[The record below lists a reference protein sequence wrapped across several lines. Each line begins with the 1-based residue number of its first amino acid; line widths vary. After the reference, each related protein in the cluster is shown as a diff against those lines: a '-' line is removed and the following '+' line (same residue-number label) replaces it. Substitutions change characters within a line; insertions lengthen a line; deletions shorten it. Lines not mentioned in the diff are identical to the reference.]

1 MPAAAMPTVTEL
13 GEALALPRAAPASV
27 HALNRL
33 YSQTG
38 PMALTLRE
46 QPHRLRFTH
55 RDAPSPIATDVF
67 RFRLGAHVGTLGID
81 TLAAAWLFGE
91 RRSELLPRDLRYVL
105 LADALHPIA
114 EALERALRVRF
125 EWSPPAAGE
134 ASAGAGADPSRAA
147 RFDVEGPDGAARLH
161 GFVQFDDEAALDAVV
176 SQLPRARPLPA
187 DTLEWLRVPV
197 PFVIGRTRVSLREL
211 GLIVPGDIIGI
222 EEWASIGEALQV
234 QADWGGTP
242 GRVLL
247 GVAEGSRI
255 TIQPPKDSDM
265 NRDPSPSPAPG
276 DDNEAANLPLDRLD
290 SLEVSLRF
298 EVGDLSLSLG
308 ELKNVRA
315 GHVFELAQPLN
326 RSPVRI
332 VAHGN
337 VLGKGHLVAV
347 GDRLGVRVS
356 EFAPSEI

>member
-13 GEALALPRAAPASV
+13 GEATALPRATPASV
-27 HALNRL
+27 RALNRL
-33 YSQTG
+33 YSAAG
-38 PMALTLRE
+38 PLAITLKDK
-46 QPHRLRFTH
+46 PHRVRFTH
-55 RDAPSPIATDVF
+55 RDTTSTAPADVF
-67 RFRLGAHVGTLGID
+67 RFRLGAHFGTLGID
-81 TLAAAWLFGE
+81 ALAASWLFGE

-105 LADALHPIA
+105 LADALHPLA
-114 EALERALRVRF
+114 DALERALRVRF
-125 EWSPPAAGE
+125 EWSPPQATDAPTPNTQP
-134 ASAGAGADPSRAA
+134 AQAA
-147 RFDVEGPDGAARLH
+147 RFDVEDPDGTVRLH
-161 GFVQFDDEAALDAVV
+161 GFVQFDDDAAFDAVV
-176 SQLPRARPLPA
+176 SDLPCTRPPPVDA
-187 DTLEWLRVPV
+187 LEWLRVPV

-211 GLIVPGDIIGI
+211 GLIAPGDIISI
-222 EEWASIGEALQV
+222 EDWASVGTALQV

-242 GRVLL
+242 GRVLT

-265 NRDPSPSPAPG
+265 NRDPSPSTTPG
-276 DDNEAANLPLDRLD
+276 DVDEAAHLPLDRLD

-332 VAHGN
+332 IAHGN